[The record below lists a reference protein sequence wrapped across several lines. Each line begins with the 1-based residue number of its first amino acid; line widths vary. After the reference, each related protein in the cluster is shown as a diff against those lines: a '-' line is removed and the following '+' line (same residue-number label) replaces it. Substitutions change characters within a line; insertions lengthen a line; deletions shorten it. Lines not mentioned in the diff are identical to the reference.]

1 MLDTLN
7 SDHGRNAPSPAQV
20 VYRRGQGNVM
30 LLDGQVL
37 SIAHISD
44 LPTKPA
50 NVKLNPAPSTDIGDR
65 GHHGLLVPGRA
76 EEDRRQSRENAI
88 LPHHNLAEENVQD
101 TIPSKLYVRSNHVL
115 FMEDGHNGMS
125 GEHAARAVEVESNNE
140 HVNAPTLRPNMVADN
155 ALVSESTPEPATQN
169 SVPSMVDGQSGAC
182 GGHAPRHAVADEHT
196 DYVDAPNHH
205 PSMEVKDVQVHQYN
219 LNNVEPSSARSTED
233 GVRTLHTALVPR
245 PVVAEPLQA
254 FATATTLLPSTTD
267 FPALEQHSRPKHAT
281 RSTVLSMENTPHGRN
296 GHSAASPVVV
306 EHRPETASAHL
317 PNTVVKDAKFLA
329 MPQTNENATRNCV
342 R

>member
-1 MLDTLN
+1 VLDTLS

-65 GHHGLLVPGRA
+65 GHHGQLVPSHA
-76 EEDRRQSRENAI
+76 DEDRRRSRENAI
-88 LPHHNLAEENVQD
+88 HPHHNMAEENVQD
-101 TIPSKLYVRSNHVL
+101 TIRSKLYVRSNHVL
-115 FMEDGHNGMS
+115 SMEDGHNGMN
-125 GEHAARAVEVESNNE
+125 GEHAARVVEVESNNE

-182 GGHAPRHAVADEHT
+182 GGHAPRHVVVDEHT

-205 PSMEVKDVQVHQYN
+205 PSMEVKDAQVHQYN

-245 PVVAEPLQA
+245 PVVVEPLQA

-281 RSTVLSMENTPHGRN
+281 RSTVLRMEDTPHGRN

-306 EHRPETASAHL
+306 ELRPETASAHL
-317 PNTVVKDAKFLA
+317 PDTVVKDAKFLV